1 MSAALATIGHNGGP
15 TLSPFDL
22 SKAETDDL
30 ATEAK
35 NWLDGAAVQSATE
48 AEAVS
53 KLLDLFRQAEK
64 RIDER
69 RKAEA
74 EPHDKAKAEIQARYH
89 ALIGNTKG
97 AGKGLIPLAVE
108 ACKRALA
115 PWLQA
120 EEDRKR
126 AEAEEARKAAE
137 RAAEKA
143 RQAFQAAPV
152 TDLAGRMEAERLAGE
167 AKQAEAL
174 AKDAENSKAAAR
186 GGARAVTLRTFW
198 RAEVTDRRA
207 FLNWVAANRPD
218 ELTGILQTMAER
230 LCAASVRNLPGVT
243 YTEQKVAQ

>member
-1 MSAALATIGHNGGP
+1 MSAALATIGHNNPP
-15 TLSPFDL
+15 TPFDL
-22 SKAETDDL
+22 SKAETDEL
-30 ATEAK
+30 KLEAA
-35 NWLDGAAVQSATE
+35 NWLDGASVQSPAE
-48 AEAVS
+48 AEAVA
-53 KLLDLFRQAEK
+53 KLLDLFRQAER
-64 RIDER
+64 RIDDR

-120 EEDRKR
+120 EEARKR
-126 AEAEEARKAAE
+126 AGAEEASKVAE

-143 RQAFQAAPV
+143 REAFQAAPV

-167 AKQAEAL
+167 AKQAEAI
-174 AKDAENSKAAAR
+174 AKDAANDKAAAR
-186 GGARAVTLRTFW
+186 GGARAVTLRTAY
-198 RAEVTDRRA
+198 RAQVTDRRA

-218 ELTGILQTMAER
+218 ELTGMLQGLAER
-230 LCAASVRNLPGVT
+230 LCSASVRDLPGVT
-243 YTEQKVAQ
+243 YTEERRAQ